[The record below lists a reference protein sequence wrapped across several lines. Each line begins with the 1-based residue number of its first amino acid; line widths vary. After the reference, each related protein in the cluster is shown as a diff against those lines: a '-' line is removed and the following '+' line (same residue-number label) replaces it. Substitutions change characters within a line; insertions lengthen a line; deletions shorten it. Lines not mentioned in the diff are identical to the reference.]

1 MSADPTSL
9 LDKIKTL
16 PPQRRAEVEDFV
28 DFLNARERAAATE
41 RLGQAFER
49 LDALE
54 ESPPTAGDVE
64 AEIRAAR
71 AERRAKNADR
81 R

>member
-9 LDKIKTL
+9 LNKIKTL

-28 DFLNARERAAATE
+28 DFLSARERAAAAE
-41 RLGQAFER
+41 RLGQAFDK
-49 LDALE
+49 LDALKEPPLTAE
-54 ESPPTAGDVE
+54 EVE
-64 AEIRAAR
+64 AEVRAAR